1 MGPATR
7 RALLGTLGRVDER
20 NGVEEVVLHG
30 GITNAGGV
38 VKVGDHVLRSSNP
51 FSTSVHTFLAAIDT
65 AGFDGA
71 STPVGIDP
79 DGRERLVY
87 IEGAAA
93 RVPYPVW
100 AQTDEVLAS
109 TVDLLAG
116 LHRASA
122 TFDPSPHGWS
132 TELADPAGGAVV
144 CHNDVCLD
152 NVIVRDGRAVG
163 LIDFDFAS
171 PGRPRY
177 DLAQL
182 ARHLVPILGD
192 AMSDLLGWVPADRPA
207 RMRLLADTY
216 GLDAEGRAEL
226 LELVPVAMA
235 QARSFIEGRVAA
247 GDANFTMMYE
257 FTGGA
262 QRFDDQDR
270 WWVEHRDSFAAS
282 LR

>member
-1 MGPATR
+1 VPNRQR
-7 RALLGTLGRVDER
+7 RLGTLPGVDEP
-20 NGVEEVVLHG
+20 EEVVLHG
-30 GITNAGGV
+30 GITNAGAV
-38 VKVGDHVLRSSNP
+38 VRVGDHVLRSSNP
-51 FSTSVHTFLAAIDT
+51 FSTSVHTFLRAVDG

-87 IEGAAA
+87 IEGEAA

-100 AQTDEVLAS
+100 AQTTEVLTSA
-109 TVDLLAG
+109 VELLAG

-122 TFDPSPHGWS
+122 TYDPAALDWNV
-132 TELADPAGGAVV
+132 ELADPAGGPVV

-171 PGRPRY
+171 PGRPAY

-192 AMSDLLGWVPADRPA
+192 DMSDLLGWVPADRPA
-207 RMRLLADTY
+207 RLRLVADTY
-216 GLDAEGRAEL
+216 GLDADGRSEL
-226 LELVPVAMA
+226 LGLIPVAMA
-235 QARSFIEGRVAA
+235 RARSFIEGRVAA
-247 GDANFTMMYE
+247 GDLNFQLMYDY
-257 FTGGA
+257 TGGA
-262 QRFDDQDR
+262 KRFDDQDD
-270 WWVEHRDSFAAS
+270 WWTDHRESFVTA